1 MEMQEV
7 GEAGLIASQYNC
19 RSLLLALST
28 VDSTTPENWFL
39 YPDSSKSVSYLGA
52 IDNPAQRISDYNNNN
67 GYGPGYYHHQPHSVG
82 GTTVAFCT
90 LQMSIRNSN
99 SYTLRRY
106 SLYFAAT

>member
-52 IDNPAQRISDYNNNN
+52 IDNPAQRIADHNRCLTLITMAI
-67 GYGPGYYHHQPHSVG
+67 VL
-82 GTTVAFCT
+82 GTITNSHIPLSA
-90 LQMSIRNSN
+90 LQ
-99 SYTLRRY
+99 
-106 SLYFAAT
+106 